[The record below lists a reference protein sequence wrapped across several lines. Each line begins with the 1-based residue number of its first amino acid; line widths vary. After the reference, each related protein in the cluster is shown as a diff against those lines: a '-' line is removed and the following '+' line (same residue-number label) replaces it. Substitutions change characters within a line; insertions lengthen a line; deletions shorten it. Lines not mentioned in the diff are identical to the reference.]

1 LLRENTF
8 FLPTQTYP
16 WFNDTINSIIINILK
31 ILKNR
36 MKNLVGLNLARLQN
50 LEVGQHVKGVLK
62 GIADLESGLITDAN
76 FLNYYA
82 RLGEASV
89 QFDKAMLKIT
99 KSDETLKITNADAL
113 RDKAITA
120 FQRQLSVYELS
131 EDETEIEAFNSLNT
145 VMKTYK
151 NLQRWNLEEE
161 TNGIDNFLDELASAK
176 YAAHIATLNMQNF
189 KDRIKSSNEKFKIFF
204 NSRTNEQVNTEY
216 YDTKTLRDELTDQ
229 YNLLAEYTLTLSKAL
244 DTEAFNK
251 PLDVFNIVRKYYADL
266 LAKRKGTKKG
276 EEEEPIPPME

>member
-1 LLRENTF
+1 
-8 FLPTQTYP
+8 
-16 WFNDTINSIIINILK
+16 
-31 ILKNR
+31 

-161 TNGIDNFLDELASAK
+161 TNGIDNLLDELASAK
-176 YAAHIATLNMQNF
+176 YAAHIATLNLQNF
-189 KDRIKSSNEKFKIFF
+189 QDRIKSSNEKFKSFF

-216 YDTKTLRDELTDQ
+216 YDTKALREELTDQ
-229 YNLLAEYTLTLSKAL
+229 YNLLAEYTLTLSKAVN
-244 DTEAFNK
+244 TEAFNK
-251 PLDVFNIVRKYYADL
+251 PLDVFNTVRKYYADL